1 MANET
6 AAVTSTAYLS
16 FSFDVVVSFCQ
27 VRVVQAVNKMGAMG
41 NVMKMIPGMS
51 NQVDDKQIVEIE
63 KKYMVF
69 ESIIQVPCCC

>member
-1 MANET
+1 M
-6 AAVTSTAYLS
+6 
-16 FSFDVVVSFCQ
+16 
-27 VRVVQAVNKMGAMG
+27 QAVNKMGAMG